1 MDREEF
7 AERVKRHQPALSRF
21 VARYLRRREDQDDV
35 VQETF
40 LRSWQQIGRYQAG
53 TNFVAWIM
61 TIARFLCMARM
72 KDRQRHPEPATLEPH
87 FEPVA
92 PPAAE
97 SLEKLKQ
104 AIGQLPLPQREVVA
118 MRFIDGLDYRAIAAI
133 TGDSEVT
140 LRSRLHDALEKLKVR
155 LAAPKS

>member
-1 MDREEF
+1 MDRDAF
-7 AERVKRHQPALSRF
+7 ADRVRLHQPALSRF
-21 VARYLRRREDQDDV
+21 VARYLRRREDQDEV

-40 LRSWQQIGRYQAG
+40 LRAWQQIARFQAD

-72 KDRQRHPEPATLEPH
+72 KDRQRHPEPAALEPH
-87 FEPVA
+87 LEPVA
-92 PPAAE
+92 PPAGE

-104 AIGQLPLPQREVVA
+104 AVARLPLPQREVVA
-118 MRFIDGLDYRAIAAI
+118 MRFIDGLDYRAIAEV

-140 LRSRLHDALEKLKVR
+140 LRSRLHDALEKLKVQ
-155 LAAPKS
+155 LGAPKT

>member
-1 MDREEF
+1 MDRDAF
-7 AERVKRHQPALSRF
+7 ADRVRLHQPALSRF
-21 VARYLRRREDQDDV
+21 VARYLRRREDQDEV

-40 LRSWQQIGRYQAG
+40 LRAWQQIGRYQAG

-72 KDRQRHPEPATLEPH
+72 KDRQRHPEPATLEAH
-87 FEPVA
+87 LEPEA

-97 SLEKLKQ
+97 TLEKLQQ
-104 AIGQLPLPQREVVA
+104 AVARLPLTQREVIA
-118 MRFIDGLDYRAIAAI
+118 MRFIDGLDYRAIAEV

-140 LRSRLHDALEKLKVR
+140 LRSRVHDAIEKLKVQLGPLPR
-155 LAAPKS
+155 